1 MVQMAVEWL
10 FIRDNEEWDF
20 LKNPRI
26 RRDMKAGEVIKEL
39 GSEKKGNW
47 TPIQRGYLRKATI
60 IMED

>member
-1 MVQMAVEWL
+1 
-10 FIRDNEEWDF
+10 
-20 LKNPRI
+20 
-26 RRDMKAGEVIKEL
+26 MKAGEVIKEL